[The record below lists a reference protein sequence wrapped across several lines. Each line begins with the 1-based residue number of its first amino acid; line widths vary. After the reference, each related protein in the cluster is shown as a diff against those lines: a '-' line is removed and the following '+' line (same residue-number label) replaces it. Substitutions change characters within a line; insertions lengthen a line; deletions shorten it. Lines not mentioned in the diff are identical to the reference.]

1 MKTLIEGAAR
11 LGLGLGVRQ
20 IDQFEVYYREL
31 IEANKRMNLT
41 TIVDYESVQV
51 KHFLDSLTVAIALSE
66 EELADPCFGII
77 DVGSG
82 AGFPGVPLKIVLPGT
97 RLVLVEPTTK
107 KAAFLWELIG
117 KLQLEGADVVN
128 STAEEAARL
137 PLYRERFSLAV
148 SRAVAP
154 LPTLAELAL
163 PFCEPGGRFVAQK
176 KGDIGDEVARAR
188 GAIRTLG
195 GELERVVKI
204 ELDEFDDMRY
214 LVIIGKTGPTP
225 TKYPRRPGVPK
236 RRPIQEVNK
245 HVA

>member
-1 MKTLIEGAAR
+1 MQGAAR
-11 LGLGLGVRQ
+11 LGISLSAMQ

-31 IEANKRMNLT
+31 IEWNKRINLT

-51 KHFLDSLTVAIALSE
+51 KHFLDSLTVTTALSE
-66 EELADPCFGII
+66 EELTTPGFGII

-82 AGFPGVPLKIVLPGT
+82 AGFPGLPLKVVLPET
-97 RLVLVEPTTK
+97 RLVLVEPTGK
-107 KAAFLWELIG
+107 KTAFLCELIERL
-117 KLQLEGADVVN
+117 KLDDAEVVN

-137 PLYRERFSLAV
+137 PLYRDCFSLAV

-163 PFCEPGGRFVAQK
+163 PFCQPGGRFVAQK
-176 KGDIGDEVARAR
+176 KGEIGNELDRAER
-188 GAIRTLG
+188 AIAELG
-195 GELERVVKI
+195 GRLEQIRRI

-214 LVIIGKTGPTP
+214 LVIISKTSPTP
-225 TKYPRRPGVPK
+225 AQYPRRPGVPK
-236 RRPIQEVNK
+236 RRPIQEVRK